1 MRLGRVGVSTGS
13 TVRSLDQLI
22 AALRDAVT
30 FLAGSSGI
38 GSGWGA
44 GFLGT
49 VFGSAVLAL
58 LSRADL
64 HVDRGSLEAEV
75 LAQAAF
81 DEADVLRVELS

>member
-49 VFGSAVLAL
+49 VFGSAVLRF
-58 LSRADL
+58 SRADL